1 MDNSFRKK
9 QSINDWLNQKRGKA
23 QYRPAPRA
31 AISVSKVIKPFSK
44 KFGKGGSSAST
55 LTKYWPEIVGE
66 RWAKISKPVKFT
78 GTHERRTLIIS
89 APGAAATLITSANQT
104 IIERLNAHFGKKY
117 IHRIRVLQT
126 KLRKSDKKTS
136 ISKRGLTPNEEY
148 KLAEGLKNIQSNE
161 LKLALEKLGRGV
173 ISDD

>member
-1 MDNSFRKK
+1 MNKSYKEK

-23 QYRPAPRA
+23 QYRPAPTA
-31 AISVSKVIKPFSK
+31 AVSVSKVIKPFSK

-55 LTKYWPEIVGE
+55 LTRYWPEIVGE

-78 GTHERRTLIIS
+78 GTHNRRTLVIS
-89 APGAAATLITSANQT
+89 APGAAATLITSANRT
-104 IIERLNAHFGKKY
+104 IIERLNAHFGNEY
-117 IHRIRVLQT
+117 IHKIRVLQT
-126 KLRKSDKKTS
+126 KLIKVDKLST
-136 ISKRGLTPNEEY
+136 ISKRGLTPDEEHNLV
-148 KLAEGLKNIQSNE
+148 KGLENIKSDE